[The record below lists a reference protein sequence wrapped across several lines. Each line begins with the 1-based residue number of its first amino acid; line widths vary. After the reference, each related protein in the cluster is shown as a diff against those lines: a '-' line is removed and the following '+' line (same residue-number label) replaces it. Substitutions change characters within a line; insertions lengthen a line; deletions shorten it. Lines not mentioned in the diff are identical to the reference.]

1 VGGRIPRDSD
11 VVDFFET
18 NTRFF
23 ETVTNRLHG
32 ETRAVFDAIKAFL
45 FYSGDQSAVFDDCR

>member
-1 VGGRIPRDSD
+1 